1 MTDNELQI
9 IELNR
14 TIRANEITRQINEEA
29 RIAGEAS
36 REESMKSQ
44 IDAAI
49 ETITD
54 AVVTSDKV
62 VIAIDD
68 SIQSKV
74 TPAIEETKASVSEEE
89 QRAKTAESSISSQVS
104 GLSAQVSTLNTRV
117 NATRAVNEGGTGATD
132 DKAAQYNLLNNMNT
146 ENVDLNDSDYF
157 IKRSV
162 SASSTNGSIV
172 KTTLSKLWNYIDSKI
187 NSKIADYIV
196 ETGTYDNWRY
206 IKYNS
211 GITFVMSIEEF
222 STENINGYVRGRALE
237 LPFNV
242 YNMQVSVTLNAMGN
256 TSNVLNWIAKYTIH
270 NPRNLDINVHC
281 NSGNASDRDA
291 CVSCF
296 VWGRWK

>member
-74 TPAIEETKASVSEEE
+74 TPAIEEVKTSISEEE

-104 GLSAQVSTLNTRV
+104 GLSAQVSTLDTKV
-117 NATRAVNEGGTGATD
+117 NAIRQVSEGGTGATT
-132 DKAAQYNLLNNMNT
+132 AAGARTNLGLGTLATKSTITNEDIANLAAT
-146 ENVDLNDSDYF
+146 KLTG
-157 IKRSV
+157 ILPV
-162 SASSTNGSIV
+162 SKGG
-172 KTTLSKLWNYIDSKI
+172 
-187 NSKIADYIV
+187 
-196 ETGTYDNWRY
+196 TGTNDLDT
-206 IKYNS
+206 IKNS
-211 GITFVMSIEEF
+211 FLAWNNLGSKTGNSEIISLDLSGYTEVMITCAYGKDSATPGVTYFGTIV
-222 STENINGYVRGRALE
+222 
-237 LPFNV
+237 LP
-242 YNMQVSVTLNAMGN
+242 VSVLTSQRFECYLGGGVHN
-256 TSNVLNWIAKYTIH
+256 TSSGAGRLCWCYLTNNSFQGGGLRTDQTDRVNHVWTIYA
-270 NPRNLDINVHC
+270 R
-281 NSGNASDRDA
+281 
-291 CVSCF
+291 
-296 VWGRWK
+296 